1 MKNIIQF
8 DGVKFWMYQNIIH
21 CEISQDFDYQWIKG
35 NISRIIPKVTRSLSN
50 GKYLPLLIDLTKV
63 SNIAAIKLYVLLSP
77 YSLLNKSVLSWSFLA
92 KSALQKM
99 ILLVCRVDSGNYVS
113 NNVYKDIDKAT
124 HYCNIR
130 FKVFN
135 VTDKI
140 EEEMIIY
147 EHATFIL
154 QDNGILFCKISNLN
168 VYSKLNY
175 KVAQRYLE
183 AIVKLSKGEPLPIIV
198 DLRDAKGTFSIEAA
212 RLLSKS
218 FNSGAFIVSEA
229 YVVNSLPIN
238 LLVHSYKRLF
248 YSKIP
253 FAIFK
258 NVSKAEEYS
267 LTTKMNVCA
276 H

>member
-21 CEISQDFDYQWIKG
+21 CEINKDFDYQWLKG
-35 NISRIIPKVTRSLSN
+35 NISRIIPKVTRLLSN

-63 SNIAAIKLYVLLSP
+63 SNVAAIKIFVLLSP

-92 KSALQKM
+92 RSAIQKM

-113 NNVYKDIDKAT
+113 SNVYKDIDKAT
-124 HYCNIR
+124 RYCSTR
-130 FKVFN
+130 FKIFSAKN
-135 VTDKI
+135 TNKI
-140 EEEMIIY
+140 EMIIY
-147 EHATFIL
+147 EHATFSL
-154 QDNGILFCKISNLN
+154 QSNGILFCKISNLN
-168 VYSKLNY
+168 AYNKLDY

-183 AIVKLSKGEPLPIIV
+183 AIFKLSKGEPLPIIV

-218 FNSGAFIVSEA
+218 FNSGTLIISEA

-238 LLVHSYKRLF
+238 LLVNSYKRLF

-276 H
+276 P